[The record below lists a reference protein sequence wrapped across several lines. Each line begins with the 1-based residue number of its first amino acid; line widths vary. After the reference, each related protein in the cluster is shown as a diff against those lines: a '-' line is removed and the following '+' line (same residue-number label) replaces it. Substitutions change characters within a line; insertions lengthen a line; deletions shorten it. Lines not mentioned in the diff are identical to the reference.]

1 MSDTQPLKARALN
14 GQLLQRLPSPRDR
27 IRLLETF
34 AYKRGGRLLELG
46 FGGGGF
52 LSLAGEHFE
61 VTGIDHSARRVRRLL
76 PLLSASMTVRQ
87 GEIEQEDF
95 GRDHFDVVAVFNI
108 LEHLYQPA
116 ATVQKLF
123 TSLKDTGI
131 MIGSMP
137 NNQPPV
143 GSFVTLLTNIGDR
156 THVSTYSPARWRRVF
171 TEAGFREITFF
182 GEVLL
187 TKYLPRYVRDPF
199 WRYYA
204 FNLMFVCVK

>member
-14 GQLLQRLPSPRDR
+14 GQLLQRLQSPRDR

-34 AYKRGGRLLELG
+34 AYKQSGRLLELG

-52 LSLAGEHFE
+52 LSLAGEHFD
-61 VTGIDHSARRVRRLL
+61 VTGIDHSARRVRRLQ
-76 PLLSASMTVRQ
+76 PLLSAGMAVRQ

-95 GRDHFDVVAVFNI
+95 GRDHYDVVAVFNI

-116 ATVQKLF
+116 ATVQKLYA
-123 TSLKDTGI
+123 SLKDTGI
-131 MIGSMP
+131 LIGSMP
-137 NNQPPV
+137 NNQPPI
-143 GSFVTLLTNIGDR
+143 GSVVTALTNIGDR
-156 THVSTYSPARWRRVF
+156 THVSTYSPSRWHRVF
-171 TEAGFREITFF
+171 SEAGFREITFF

-187 TKYLPRYVRDPF
+187 TKYLPRYVRDPL